1 MKHEASK
8 EVPVVVMGLGGI
20 GQQIVKAACLSPEL
34 KVVGAVDTAPSLK
47 GNSLGDLV
55 KEPSLDTLKISADLS
70 SAVGRHRNVV
80 LLHATG
86 SRVPQVMEQLL
97 EAVKMGLSVVSTC
110 EELSFPF
117 LKYPELS
124 EKLDKAAQKAGVSVV
139 GTGVNPGF
147 ALDRLVATMGQVCG
161 PVRRVLATR
170 VVDART
176 RREALQR
183 KVGGGMTEDEFHA
196 LAEKDLIGHV
206 GLVESAALAALG
218 LGIDCDDFEEEL
230 VPVIAEEEI
239 TGGAFVISRGRVAG
253 MAQVAVGLQEG
264 VERVRLELTIALGA
278 ESPHDRIVIES
289 EPRVEMV
296 IPGGIAGDLA
306 TANTVIHAAPR
317 IQAAD
322 KGLLTVLELP
332 AGR

>member
-1 MKHEASK
+1 MRHEGSSG
-8 EVPVVVMGLGGI
+8 VPVVVMGLGGI
-20 GQQIVKAACLSPEL
+20 GQQIVRAAVASSEL
-34 KVVGAVDTAPSLK
+34 NVVGAVDNSTSLV
-47 GNSLGDLV
+47 NRVLGDV
-55 KEPSLDTLKISADLS
+55 VGEPSLQMKVSPNLE

-110 EELSFPF
+110 EELAFPH
-117 LKYPELS
+117 LKYPELAD
-124 EKLDKAAQKAGVSVV
+124 KLDTAAQKAKVSVV
-139 GTGVNPGF
+139 GVGVNPGF
-147 ALDRLVATMGQVCG
+147 VLDRLVATLGQVCG
-161 PVRRVLATR
+161 PVRRLHAVR
-170 VVDART
+170 IVDARL

-183 KVGGGMTEDEFHA
+183 KVGGGMTEEEFHA

-218 LGIDCDDFEEEL
+218 LGLDCDDFEEEL
-230 VPVIAEEEI
+230 VPVIAEEDIE
-239 TGGAFVISRGRVAG
+239 GGAFVVKKGRVAG
-253 MAQVAVGLQEG
+253 MSQVAVGLFEG

-278 ESPHDRIVIES
+278 ESPHDKIVIEA

-317 IQAAD
+317 MVAAD